1 MLARQSVLAVLAAL
15 AAGLIACG
23 DARPVGGGACG
34 AQCISCHGGADNCTG
49 APPLDTAARSDTA
62 LRSVGAHT
70 SHVEAGP
77 VAGAFDCG
85 ECHVKP
91 ATVDS
96 PGHRDDTVQVV
107 FGALAGTG
115 TASPVWNGGA
125 TPPTCSSVYCH
136 GATLGGGAGTILT
149 PAWTTV
155 DGSQASCGTCHRLP
169 PQGHAPLAAGS
180 TNQTCAVCHDQTV
193 RAADGLIDVPQG
205 KHVNGQLDVRADAQH
220 PAGWIAQASVDFH
233 AYQVNSRGPSSC
245 QTCHAF
251 QPPAQ
256 VTTIVCS
263 TCHNGAVAPSL
274 ATCTGCH
281 GGTDNL
287 TGAPPRTT
295 WGNGAD
301 AVRVGAHTSHVEGTH
316 ALANPVACNE
326 CHVVPAD
333 AFAAG
338 HIDQAGT
345 QTPADLTWG
354 TLATT
359 GGATPVWTRTP
370 PGTCSATYCHGST
383 LPAGTG
389 TPNRTPEW
397 TTTDGSQITCGTACH
412 GSPPPTGPDIGG
424 KPAHRFHIED
434 RSRTCTDC
442 HTNVANAGGT
452 AIANTALH
460 IDGTKQV
467 IRSGTAV
474 PGGWN
479 CTFCHAL

>member
-1 MLARQSVLAVLAAL
+1 
-15 AAGLIACG
+15 
-23 DARPVGGGACG
+23 
-34 AQCISCHGGADNCTG
+34 
-49 APPLDTAARSDTA
+49 
-62 LRSVGAHT
+62 VGAHT

-85 ECHVKP
+85 ECHFPKP
-91 ATVDS
+91 TSIDS
-96 PGHRDDTVQVV
+96 PGHRDGTVQVV

-115 TASPVWNGGA
+115 TASPVWNGA
-125 TPPTCSSVYCH
+125 PSPTCSSVYCH

-155 DGSQASCGTCHRLP
+155 DGSQASCGKCHRLP

-205 KHVNGQLDVRADAQH
+205 KHVNGQLDVLADAQH
-220 PAGWIAQASVDFH
+220 PLGWMVRASPDFH

-263 TCHNGAVAPSL
+263 TCHNGVVAPSL
-274 ATCTGCH
+274 ATCAGCH

-316 ALANPVACNE
+316 ALATPVACNE

-338 HIDQAGT
+338 HIDQAT
-345 QTPADLTWG
+345 ATLTWG

-359 GGATPVWTRTP
+359 GGANPLWTRTP
-370 PGTCSATYCHGST
+370 PATCSATYCHGST
-383 LPAGTG
+383 LPADSG

-412 GSPPPTGPDIGG
+412 GSPPLTGATTGIPGG
-424 KPAHRFHIED
+424 VPAHVWHVTDPAGPTRGCD
-434 RSRTCTDC
+434 TCHSGYTANSVVLATHVNGSIQVNPAAAAGWTCSAC
-442 HTNVANAGGT
+442 H
-452 AIANTALH
+452 
-460 IDGTKQV
+460 
-467 IRSGTAV
+467 
-474 PGGWN
+474 
-479 CTFCHAL
+479 